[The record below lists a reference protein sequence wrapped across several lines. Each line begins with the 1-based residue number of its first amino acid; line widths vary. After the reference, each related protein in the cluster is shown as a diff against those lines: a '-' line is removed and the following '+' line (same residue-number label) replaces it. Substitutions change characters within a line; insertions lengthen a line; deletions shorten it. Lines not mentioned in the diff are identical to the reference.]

1 MTHYEAL
8 GKLAAYYAER
18 PDLMHADRAAE
29 RHGPR
34 PSGSSVP
41 RRRIRLARL
50 RVRRRLRAAVAA
62 AAMPGRVTP

>member
-18 PDLMHADRAAE
+18 PDLMHVDRAAE

-34 PSGSSVP
+34 AGGLPRM

-50 RVRRRLRAAVAA
+50 RVRRRLRAAVPA